1 MSQNKNYLYNV
12 LISQILQRKVN
23 EAKKTTDILI
33 KNHENSNQN
42 IYISQ
47 AVINL
52 YLLKIKDA
60 RSSINIAKTLSN
72 SVNND
77 DIVQTIDNILKI
89 LEFKFT

>member
-1 MSQNKNYLYNV
+1 MKQ
-12 LISQILQRKVN
+12 
-23 EAKKTTDILI
+23 KKTTDILI

-52 YLLKIKDA
+52 YLLKINDA

-89 LEFKFT
+89 LEFKFI

>member
-52 YLLKIKDA
+52 YLLKINDA

-89 LEFKFT
+89 LEFKFI